1 MLVLVSSVNSIL
13 CKIESSLRSKVSTT
27 PLSKMLK
34 AQTTTA
40 LDACLTGTHMR
51 IEDLWPDARER
62 VNIDK
67 YARYL
72 SEQDYYSWSHLRDLE
87 NYFKREPEERRAERL
102 SRLLVIM
109 LYNIGATHCDRVRAL
124 IEEWVMRPETYDR
137 ILGFEGLKGLA
148 LQPYICQKIILT
160 LRRFMDEIHDGELA
174 LAIEEDFIKNIDA
187 WFRRRRTAFYEEQ
200 QARMSVIRTDLM
212 AAAWH
217 PRRVE
222 FWLNQGGFEML
233 EMMNGGW

>member
-1 MLVLVSSVNSIL
+1 
-13 CKIESSLRSKVSTT
+13 
-27 PLSKMLK
+27 MLK

-40 LDACLTGTHMR
+40 LDACLTDTHMR

-87 NYFKREPEERRAERL
+87 NYFKREPEDHRAERL

-109 LYNIGATHCDRVRAL
+109 LYNIGATHCDRVRGL
-124 IEEWVMRPETYDR
+124 IEEWVMRPDTYNK

-148 LQPYICQKIILT
+148 LQPHICKKITLF
-160 LRRFMDEIHDGELA
+160 LRRFMDEIHDGELG
-174 LAIEEDFIKNIDA
+174 LAVEEDFIKNIDA
-187 WFRRRRTAFYEEQ
+187 WFRQRRTAFYEEQ
-200 QARMSVIRTDLM
+200 QARMNVIRTDLM

-217 PRRVE
+217 PNRVAK
-222 FWLNQGGFEML
+222 WLDTGGFEML